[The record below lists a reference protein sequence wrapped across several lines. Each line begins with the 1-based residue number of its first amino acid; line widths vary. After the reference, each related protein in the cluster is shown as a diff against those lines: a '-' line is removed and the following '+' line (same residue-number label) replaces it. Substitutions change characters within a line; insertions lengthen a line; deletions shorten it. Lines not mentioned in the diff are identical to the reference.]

1 MKLIDLH
8 THSNASDGTFSPSEL
23 ALKASAEN
31 ISILALTDHDSV
43 SGCVEAKEKCN
54 ELGID
59 FIPGVEISAAEH
71 KKMHILGLGIDPSCR
86 VLCEKLDFLKQ
97 ERLYCAQRIC
107 SILNEKNYKIS
118 FDEVL
123 NEAGNSSLG
132 KPHVAKILLKNGEIS
147 SIEEAFEKIF
157 TIPEIRALKKSKLW
171 AAEAISL
178 IHEAGGLAVLAH
190 PYQMKKTSDELH
202 ETIRELTDSGLD
214 GIECWYAK
222 HTPEM
227 LEEYLGYAREFG
239 LYSSIGSD
247 FHGTNKPG
255 TELGTGISGS
265 LAELRKIH
273 EFDEKIIEAIHKK
286 NNMAA
291 E

>member
-8 THSNASDGTFSPSEL
+8 THSTASDGTFTPSEL
-23 ALKASAEN
+23 AVKAAESN
-31 ISILALTDHDSV
+31 ISVLALTDHDSV
-43 SGCVEAKEKCN
+43 SGCSEAKEKCR

-71 KKMHILGLGIDPSCR
+71 KKMHILGLGIDPEFSS
-86 VLCEKLDFLKQ
+86 LQNKLDMLKN
-97 ERLYCAQRIC
+97 ERRICAERIC
-107 SILNEKNYKIS
+107 SILTEHSYKIS
-118 FDEVL
+118 FDDVL
-123 NEAGNSSLG
+123 KEAGNSSIG
-132 KPHVAKILLKNGEIS
+132 KPHIAKILLQNGEVD
-147 SIEEAFEKIF
+147 SIEEAFEKVF
-157 TIPEIRALKKSKLW
+157 SIPKIRSLKKTKLW
-171 AAEAISL
+171 ASEAISL

-202 ETIRELTDSGLD
+202 DVVKDLTKAGLD

-227 LEEYLGYAREFG
+227 FDEYLGYAKEFG
-239 LYSSIGSD
+239 LYTSIGSD

-265 LAELRKIH
+265 LLDLRKILD
-273 EFDEKIIEAIHKK
+273 FDGKIITAVK
-286 NNMAA
+286 NQK
-291 E
+291 